1 MYLCAFCCGVTPVNC
16 LRRPGDSDYDVLGV
30 SPEASEEEIGRA
42 YCRLI
47 EEQGFRIGV
56 PLDRQWARAREI
68 KAAYARLA
76 DPVKR
81 QAYDK
86 SLGRTSNSAL
96 WAKTSTDAATDE
108 LILPGKDLNATEPV
122 ENEGSSDASDPS
134 DSQGLSQAPF
144 RSLRVPAGTLEPD
157 LDEGEWF
164 HHDRPPPPYLA
175 LPLITPPQNHDQQV
189 PVRSRGMVPAVAI
202 ASVLMLV
209 PTLLWWNSQSSPS
222 ENSPEVASKAS
233 QGSSERPGLNPNTA
247 QAPGDFSRP
256 PAVTPEV
263 QSSSLHGSSASAG
276 PSQPSSPQR
285 AGDVATV
292 QAGEDV
298 SRDTV
303 AAELSAASPA
313 ATIPT
318 APEAPPEPRAADARG
333 TAPAPAPPVSRPSAI
348 ASPPPQARTA
358 PGINGA
364 SAAVGSSGGR
374 VLRPAKWLGGGP
386 TDADNR
392 GGRYH
397 GTVYVK
403 VTIGPAGRVSNCVP
417 LTRSGSADLDAMTCR
432 IVRERARFSPA
443 FDAQGR
449 PVASQA
455 YTTVVWG
462 RRRRN

>member
-1 MYLCAFCCGVTPVNC
+1 MNC

-30 SPEASEEEIGRA
+30 SPEASEEEIGSA

-81 QAYDK
+81 QAYDE

-96 WAKTSTDAATDE
+96 WAKTSTDAATDG
-108 LILPGKDLNATEPV
+108 LILPEKGLKATEPV
-122 ENEGSSDASDPS
+122 EPDGPSDASDPS
-134 DSQGLSQAPF
+134 DPEGLAPF
-144 RSLRVPAGTLEPD
+144 RPLRVPAGTLEPD

-175 LPLITPPQNHDQQV
+175 VPLITPLQNDNQQV
-189 PVRSRGMVPAVAI
+189 PIRSRGMVPAVAI

-222 ENSPEVASKAS
+222 ENSPKVANQAG
-233 QGSSERPGLNPNTA
+233 QGTAARPSLNLKSA
-247 QAPGDFSRP
+247 QASRDFSRP

-263 QSSSLHGSSASAG
+263 QGSSLHGSSAPAG
-276 PSQPSSPQR
+276 PSQPSSFQR
-285 AGDVATV
+285 AGDSATAQV
-292 QAGEDV
+292 GVV
-298 SRDTV
+298 SRDT
-303 AAELSAASPA
+303 AATELSAASPA
-313 ATIPT
+313 AITPT
-318 APEAPPEPRAADARG
+318 APKVPPEPKAADAREV
-333 TAPAPAPPVSRPSAI
+333 APAPVPPVSRPSAI
-348 ASPPPQARTA
+348 ASLPPQARTA

-364 SAAVGSSGGR
+364 SAAVRSSGGR
-374 VLRPAKWLGGGP
+374 ILRPAKWLGGGP

-417 LTRSGSADLDAMTCR
+417 LSRSGSADLDAVTCQ

-462 RRRRN
+462 RRRGN